1 MYIKIE
7 TKNTMNVSVC
17 FRQSVANGVELDWG
31 DESAVETFNDSGSTT
46 ILQTHTYTNIGEYV
60 ITLNPINN
68 CELSFGGGDSFNGI
82 MGNCINMNT
91 RVYQNMLYKI
101 ETGNNV
107 TNIDNSAFY
116 NCGSLSNIIMSNNVT
131 NIGSQAFRA
140 CYNLSNIIIPK
151 TVINIDNSA
160 FYNCYSLSNIIM
172 PNNVTNI
179 GNEAFYVCSRFSH
192 IIIPKTV
199 TNIGNEAFL
208 NCYGM
213 GFYDFSSHTSIP
225 TLANANAFNNMPS
238 DCKIIV
244 PDNLYARW
252 RNRTNWS
259 TYASKIIKKSDWDAL

>member
-1 MYIKIE
+1 MPALPSHTGLTCQGWNWTLADIKAERRKVDVGTTYITDDRKTRLYIKIE

-31 DESAVETFNDSGSTT
+31 DGSAVETFNDSGSTT

-68 CELSFGGGDSFNGI
+68 CELSFGGGDSLNGI
-82 MGNCINMNT
+82 MGSCINMNT

-116 NCGSLSNIIMSNNVT
+116 NC
-131 NIGSQAFRA
+131 
-140 CYNLSNIIIPK
+140 
-151 TVINIDNSA
+151 
-160 FYNCYSLSNIIM
+160 YSLSNIIM

-179 GNEAFYVCSRFSH
+179 GNQVFYVCSRFSH

-199 TNIGNEAFL
+199 TNIGNEAFI

-225 TLANANAFNNMPS
+225 TLANANAFNNMS
-238 DCKIIV
+238 SNCKIIV
-244 PDNLYARW
+244 PNNLYSSW
-252 RNRTNWS
+252 KSSTNWS